1 MSILKVQKASYEIST
16 AINKAV
22 KEHDL
27 SYGELFQILTEA
39 LSRWVGYLVI
49 DERKEKEVSK

>member
-1 MSILKVQKASYEIST
+1 MRRLVVQEASCKIAT
-16 AINKAV
+16 AINEVV